1 MRMTLI
7 KKDECLLNFQDLQPT
22 QVAAVDVVLK
32 RDDSREE
39 SERKLLVGN
48 TARFYGI

>member
-7 KKDECLLNFQDLQPT
+7 KKEECLLNSQDLQPT
-22 QVAAVDVVLK
+22 QVGVVDVVLK
-32 RDDSREE
+32 RDDIREE
-39 SERKLLVGN
+39 SGS